1 VHLAYSLHYA
11 APEVIRASELS
22 QGAILASAALDIWS
36 LGVVAFELLTGQ
48 RIVVPAESEQSIRD
62 RLMGRAPLP
71 WEDELRSASLLSKLK
86 GLKRS
91 VLKCLSREPR
101 ERPTSP
107 ELLGA
112 WNGMFEAMTG
122 KTTATYVPKEPASH

>member
-11 APEVIRASELS
+11 APEVIWASKMS
-22 QGAILASAALDIWS
+22 QEVILACAALDIWS

-48 RIVVPAESEQSIRD
+48 RIFAPSESEQSIRD

-71 WEDELRSASLLSKLK
+71 WEDDLKSAALLSKLK
-86 GLKRS
+86 ALKRS

-101 ERPTSP
+101 ERPTSQ

-112 WNGMFEAMTG
+112 WNGMFEAITG
-122 KTTATYVPKEPASH
+122 KTTATYIPKEPDSH

>member
-1 VHLAYSLHYA
+1 M
-11 APEVIRASELS
+11 I
-22 QGAILASAALDIWS
+22 ASAALDMWS
-36 LGVVAFELLTGQ
+36 VGVVAFELLTGQ
-48 RIVVPAESEQSIRD
+48 RIFAPAESEQSIRD

-71 WEDELRSASLLSKLK
+71 WEDELRSTALISKLK

-101 ERPTSP
+101 ERPTSR

-112 WNGMFEAMTG
+112 WNGMFEAITG
-122 KTTATYVPKEPASH
+122 ETTATYFLNDPQGTSR